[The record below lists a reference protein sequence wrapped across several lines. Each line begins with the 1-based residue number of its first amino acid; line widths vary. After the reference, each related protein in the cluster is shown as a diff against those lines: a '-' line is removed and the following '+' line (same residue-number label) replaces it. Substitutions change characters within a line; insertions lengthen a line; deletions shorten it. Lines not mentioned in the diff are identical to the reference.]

1 MSTWNSVLNWL
12 AGHWQVPIEVLLIAV
27 VIYYILRTLRGSR
40 GAGILRGI
48 LIVYALAFVVVSF
61 LARYSPLYS
70 VTYLLDQF
78 LKLFAFVLI
87 IVFQPELRR
96 GLIRLGQRPLLG
108 TVFRRETAMIREVV
122 NAART
127 MSEKRIGAL
136 ITFEREIGLK
146 TYVEGGTR
154 VDAEVTSGLLTTI
167 FYPGGPLHDGAAI
180 IAEQRLVAAGCL
192 FPLTEKPGLS
202 KSMGTRHRAGIGVT
216 EESDAV
222 SLIVSEETGRVSV
235 AVGGQVTENVPLD
248 RLSSVLTDL
257 VVREQ
262 RTRSRR

>member
-1 MSTWNSVLNWL
+1 MLDWL
-12 AGHWQVPIEVLLIAV
+12 ADHWQTPIEVLLIAV
-27 VIYYILRTLRGSR
+27 VIYYILRMLRGSR

-48 LIVYALAFVVVSF
+48 LILYALAFVVVGLF
-61 LARYSPLYS
+61 ERYSQLYS
-70 VTYLLDQF
+70 ITYLLDQF

-108 TVFRRETAMIREVV
+108 TVRRRETAMIREVV
-122 NAART
+122 SAAQKI
-127 MSEKRIGAL
+127 SEKHIGAL
-136 ITFEREIGLK
+136 LTFEREIGLK

-154 VDAEVTSGLLTTI
+154 LDAEVTGELLTSI
-167 FYPGGPLHDGAAI
+167 FFPGSPLHDGATI
-180 IAEQRLVAAGCL
+180 IAEQRVVAAGCL
-192 FPLTEKPGLS
+192 FPLSEKPGLA

-235 AVGGQVTENVPLD
+235 AVSGQVTENVPIE
-248 RLSSVLTDL
+248 RLGSVLTDL
-257 VVREQ
+257 IVQQTPSRQ
-262 RTRSRR
+262 RR